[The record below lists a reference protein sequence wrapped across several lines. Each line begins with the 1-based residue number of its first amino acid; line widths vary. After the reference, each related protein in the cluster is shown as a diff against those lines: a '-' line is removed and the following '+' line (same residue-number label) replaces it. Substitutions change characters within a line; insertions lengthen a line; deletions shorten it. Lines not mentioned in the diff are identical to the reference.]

1 MFFEKCLLAVIGLA
15 SGGIVSAGV
24 FAFLT
29 ALGLLQRLADR
40 TGTATR
46 VRLYEDCIIAGG
58 TLGNLV
64 FLHDFSLPGGDIVAG
79 FIGILY
85 GIFIGCL
92 IMSLAE
98 TLDAVPIFCRRIRL
112 AMGMS
117 FIIWSL
123 AIGKGFG
130 SVLYFVW
137 EM

>member
-1 MFFEKCLLAVIGLA
+1 MFFEQCMLAVIGVA
-15 SGGIVSAGV
+15 AGGIVSAGV

-40 TGTATR
+40 TGTATK

-58 TLGNLV
+58 TLGNLI
-64 FLHDFSLPGGDIVAG
+64 FLYDIPLAGGDVVSA
-79 FIGILY
+79 FTGIFY

-112 AMGMS
+112 AMGMP

-123 AIGKGFG
+123 AIGKGMG
-130 SVLYFVW
+130 SIFYFLW
-137 EM
+137 GM